1 MSWLTSLIKVI
12 GRIVGIVDKAETV
25 VSTVSTVAHQVE
37 DLTSTQP
44 SRQLSPED
52 IRRQR
57 AQMSSATSFK
67 VPPKPRR

>member
-1 MSWLTSLIKVI
+1 MSWLGKILKVI

-37 DLTSTQP
+37 DLTRTQP

-52 IRRQR
+52 VRRQQQQ
-57 AQMSSATSFK
+57 AASATSFK
-67 VPPKPRR
+67 VPPKR